1 MLWYGTSWIASSL
14 VERSLMI
21 SKRQSEAVNLKDR
34 QYNPK
39 KPAGQTM
46 FYKALHRKLE
56 IEQQEPH

>member
-1 MLWYGTSWIASSL
+1 MLCYGTSWIASSL
-14 VERSLMI
+14 VKRSLMI

-34 QYNPK
+34 QYNLK
-39 KPAGQTM
+39 KTAGQTM

>member
-34 QYNPK
+34 QYNLK
-39 KPAGQTM
+39 KNSWTNNVLQSTTQ
-46 FYKALHRKLE
+46 KTRD
-56 IEQQEPH
+56 